1 VVKCRVRWHFFFS
14 FSAII
19 LANEVLV
26 YSILLL
32 FFFSFLFFFCCELYP
47 TGSTCAT
54 CEIEITC
61 CACRCKVLMGW
72 TGKKVARE
80 EEKGLN
86 GFMQLLQVQMGRV
99 DLC

>member
-1 VVKCRVRWHFFFS
+1 
-14 FSAII
+14 
-19 LANEVLV
+19 
-26 YSILLL
+26 
-32 FFFSFLFFFCCELYP
+32 
-47 TGSTCAT
+47 
-54 CEIEITC
+54 
-61 CACRCKVLMGW
+61 MGW